1 MKLVLEMKYSP
12 KYSLLVLPIATFSL
26 LSSVMLPA
34 NAVKVPSGN
43 ASQPTQQELAEA
55 TDSQR
60 AAYFQSVKLLEE
72 TRQETAQPQNQ
83 NVSTLQAVAYGYG
96 DSGGATIVEVAK
108 CAVIVGP
115 VDCNTAKNDADTA
128 SAEAANLYPAGT
140 LHNGTGDAFRHCYW
154 NALMTI
160 HINPDQAKKVA
171 DQHEDS
177 SSGPENEKIMDRKN
191 NEVGREI
198 GKNSADVNAAKEGCQ
213 TAVTDGRLQV
223 SL

>member
-1 MKLVLEMKYSP
+1 MNRSP
-12 KYSLLVLPIATFSL
+12 KYTLLALPIAMLSL
-26 LSSVMLPA
+26 LPLAMLPA
-34 NAVKVPSGN
+34 NATEISPSVS
-43 ASQPTQQELAEA
+43 SQPTQQELAQA

-60 AAYFQSVKLLEE
+60 EAYFQSVKLLEE
-72 TRQETAQPQNQ
+72 TRQKTAQPQ

-128 SAEAANLYPAGT
+128 SAEAANLYPANT

-154 NALMTI
+154 NALMAI

-177 SSGPENEKIMDRKN
+177 SAGPENEKTMDRKN

-198 GKNSADVNAAKEGCQ
+198 GKNSADENAAKGGCQ
-213 TAVTDGRLQV
+213 AAVTDGRLQT